1 MPVKGALAKSGRANK
16 SGDIMRFQFVLGAL
30 MMLAVTGAQVQPARA
45 DAEPYGYPFENP
57 LEATVIGTPKIYRA
71 ELPKTVPKQ
80 ELWLTIFPERKTPEL
95 FWYDEKLNVSV
106 VRQRQEAPLIFNI
119 AGTGAGHN
127 SQLMQVMERAF
138 YKGGFHVISLPSP
151 THPNFI
157 VSASETQVPGPLM
170 SDSRDLYRAMQV
182 AYEEVAD
189 SIQVSEFYVAG
200 YSLGAA
206 EAAFVSYID
215 EEEGVFDFK
224 KVLMINPPVSL
235 YNSVDILDHM
245 IDDIPGGPENFGQF
259 FENVM
264 QRFADV
270 YKRDDFLDFSDDFL
284 FQVYKDGGATD
295 QGLRAMIGISFRLSS
310 SGILFTSDVLSRSG
324 VVVRRNASL
333 SSTDSLTDYFKVST
347 RVSFVEYIEH
357 LVHPFLQREDPG
369 LTLPQLIDENSLKFL
384 DQYLRTTDKI
394 GLMGNADDI
403 ILAPGEFEYLDEVF
417 AGRSKLYPIGG
428 HCGNLPYKQNVA
440 DMIAFFREGWG
451 Q

>member
-1 MPVKGALAKSGRANK
+1 MKFR
-16 SGDIMRFQFVLGAL
+16 IVLGAL
-30 MMLAVTGAQVQPARA
+30 VMLAVAGGQVQAA
-45 DAEPYGYPFENP
+45 GVDAAPYGYPFTDP
-57 LEATVIGTPKIYRA
+57 FKATVLGTPKIYLA
-71 ELPKTVPKQ
+71 DLPKRVPKQ
-80 ELWLTIFPERKTPEL
+80 ELWLTIFPDRKTPEL

-106 VRQRQEAPLIFNI
+106 VRQRQKAPLIFNI

-157 VSASETQVPGPLM
+157 VSASETQVVGPLM

-182 AYEEVAD
+182 AYAEVAD
-189 SIQVSEFYVAG
+189 SIEVSEFYVTG
-200 YSLGAA
+200 YSLGGA

-215 EEEGVFDFK
+215 ETEGVFDFK
-224 KVLMINPPVSL
+224 KVLMINPPVNL
-235 YNSVDILDHM
+235 YNSVGILDHM
-245 IDDIPGGPENFGQF
+245 IEDIPGGPENFGAF
-259 FENVM
+259 FENLM
-264 QRFADV
+264 RRFADV
-270 YKRDDFLDFSDDFL
+270 FKRDDFLDFSDDFL
-284 FQVYKDGGATD
+284 FKVYQDGGATD
-295 QGLRAMIGISFRLSS
+295 EGLRAMIGVSFRLSS
-310 SGILFTSDVLSRSG
+310 SGMLFTSDVLSRSG

-333 SSTDSLTDYFKVST
+333 SSTDRLTDYFKVST

-369 LTLPQLIDENSLKFL
+369 LTLAQLIDENSLKFL
-384 DQYLRTTDKI
+384 DDYLRTTDKI
-394 GLMGNADDI
+394 GVMGNADDI
-403 ILAPGEFEYLDEVF
+403 ILAPGEFAYLDEVF

-440 DMIAFFREGWG
+440 DMIAFFKEGWG